1 MKRLFLSIL
10 MALLCL
16 GALVPVASADYEWEC
31 DTDPTV
37 VISTPGGNTVVVHVT
52 DSAQDSVHLAAL
64 RAVAISYTTQAVTGQ
79 PATDVEIQV
88 TVPDDQYET
97 NFPVRSVASTQP
109 FRAGTVLASAD
120 GKSGQTLKLRFRLD
134 VA

>member
-1 MKRLFLSIL
+1 

-16 GALVPVASADYEWEC
+16 GLLVPAASADEELWC
-31 DTDPTV
+31 DNGSDPTV

-52 DSAQDSVHLAAL
+52 NWAQSSVHQAAL
-64 RAVAISYTTQAVTGQ
+64 RAATITYTAQPVTGQ

-97 NFPVRSVASTQP
+97 GFRIRSVASTQP
-109 FRAGTVLASAD
+109 FGAGTVLASEE
-120 GKSGQTLKLRFRLD
+120 GKSGQAQKLRFRLD
-134 VA
+134 VP